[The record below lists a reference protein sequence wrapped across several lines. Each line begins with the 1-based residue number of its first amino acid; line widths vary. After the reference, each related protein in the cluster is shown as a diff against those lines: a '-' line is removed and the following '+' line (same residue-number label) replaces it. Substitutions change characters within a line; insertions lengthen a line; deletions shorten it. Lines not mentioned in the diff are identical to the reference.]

1 MPSNAEPSVFGIP
14 DRSGITRNTSKT
26 EDSEDI
32 DIGWAD
38 GTLSD
43 GRSYRAECWA
53 TDQITLLTFF
63 FSTAQIEAYTDAQFI
78 QLLEDEGLIEFF
90 GDSEYVTGQT
100 FEDPSGNEMWSINIV
115 IGDADNEFAKDSVT
129 LQSF

>member
-1 MPSNAEPSVFGIP
+1 MFNIP
-14 DRSGITRNTSKT
+14 DRSGITRNTSRT

-43 GRSYRAECWA
+43 GRPYRAECWA
-53 TDQITLLTFF
+53 TDQITVLTFF

-90 GDSEYVTGQT
+90 GDSKYDYEVAIKNGMDFIYLYELSDIDDHKAWVYA
-100 FEDPSGNEMWSINIV
+100 NNIESHKNFDE
-115 IGDADNEFAKDSVT
+115 IC
-129 LQSF
+129 